1 MLKKNDIITLKI
13 EDITNLGFG
22 VSRHGGI
29 VVFVSD
35 TIPGDEIKAKVIKVK
50 DSYAVARCES
60 YLKRSPL
67 YDGTR
72 CDNAKCRSCAYK
84 SLSYSD
90 ELKLKRTT
98 VKSAF
103 DKAGLHGIEV
113 GEVFASPLT
122 VGYRNKAQYPVS
134 KDSQGNIV
142 IGFYA
147 PKSHNVCDA
156 CDCPL
161 APAEFAD
168 ILKLLKAKIKEYGI
182 SVYDEK
188 SGTGLLRHIY
198 LRRSESSGEILLT
211 LVVNGTS
218 LPHEETL
225 TEDIRAHFPSVCGI
239 LLNVNEADTNV
250 ILGDKWITLFGKDYI
265 TDTLCDVKLKITAPS
280 FYQVNRSVAEAIY
293 KKAFSLAD
301 LSKNDTLLDL
311 YCGAGSIGLSM
322 ARSVKELIGIEI
334 IESAVECA
342 KENAIANGI
351 NNAKFF
357 VGDAKNTEKLLA
369 HAESEL
375 KRKIRPD
382 VVILDPPR
390 AGCDEALIEFVSRL
404 SPKRIVYI
412 SCNPQT
418 LARDAVRF
426 ANFGYGCDKVFGYDM
441 FPLTGHV
448 ESLVCLQRQTN

>member
-1 MLKKNDIITLKI
+1 
-13 EDITNLGFG
+13 
-22 VSRHGGI
+22 
-29 VVFVSD
+29 
-35 TIPGDEIKAKVIKVK
+35 
-50 DSYAVARCES
+50 
-60 YLKRSPL
+60 
-67 YDGTR
+67 
-72 CDNAKCRSCAYK
+72 
-84 SLSYSD
+84 
-90 ELKLKRTT
+90 
-98 VKSAF
+98 
-103 DKAGLHGIEV
+103 
-113 GEVFASPLT
+113 
-122 VGYRNKAQYPVS
+122 
-134 KDSQGNIV
+134 
-142 IGFYA
+142 
-147 PKSHNVCDA
+147 
-156 CDCPL
+156 
-161 APAEFAD
+161 
-168 ILKLLKAKIKEYGI
+168 
-182 SVYDEK
+182 
-188 SGTGLLRHIY
+188 
-198 LRRSESSGEILLT
+198 
-211 LVVNGTS
+211 
-218 LPHEETL
+218 
-225 TEDIRAHFPSVCGI
+225 
-239 LLNVNEADTNV
+239 
-250 ILGDKWITLFGKDYI
+250 
-265 TDTLCDVKLKITAPS
+265 
-280 FYQVNRSVAEAIY
+280 
-293 KKAFSLAD
+293 
-301 LSKNDTLLDL
+301 
-311 YCGAGSIGLSM
+311 M

>member
-90 ELKLKRTT
+90 ELKLKSAT

-113 GEVFASPLT
+113 EEVFASPLT

-188 SGTGLLRHIY
+188 SSTGLLRHIY

-211 LVVNGTS
+211 LVVNGK
-218 LPHEETL
+218 
-225 TEDIRAHFPSVCGI
+225 AYGGYQGAFSVRVR
-239 LLNVNEADTNV
+239 NSSQRERSRHKRDTWRQVDNAFRQGLYHRHALRRQAENYRSV
-250 ILGDKWITLFGKDYI
+250 ILSGKQKRRRGY
-265 TDTLCDVKLKITAPS
+265 LQKGFFA
-280 FYQVNRSVAEAIY
+280 
-293 KKAFSLAD
+293 
-301 LSKNDTLLDL
+301 
-311 YCGAGSIGLSM
+311 CGFI
-322 ARSVKELIGIEI
+322 KERY
-334 IESAVECA
+334 S
-342 KENAIANGI
+342 
-351 NNAKFF
+351 
-357 VGDAKNTEKLLA
+357 T
-369 HAESEL
+369 
-375 KRKIRPD
+375 
-382 VVILDPPR
+382 
-390 AGCDEALIEFVSRL
+390 
-404 SPKRIVYI
+404 
-412 SCNPQT
+412 
-418 LARDAVRF
+418 
-426 ANFGYGCDKVFGYDM
+426 
-441 FPLTGHV
+441 
-448 ESLVCLQRQTN
+448 